1 MRLLHLTPELPYAPG
16 GSGGSTRQFHLLR
29 ELVGRGHDVTV
40 VAPIAQ
46 GQASGAPLLKAAGV
60 RLVEF
65 ERPHSRVRESLR
77 ALAAA
82 PGLVPRAALEPVTAW
97 QVGVF
102 WASLRPL
109 ALREIAAWQP
119 DLVSVEHDMAAAW
132 VGDLPPGTPA
142 VITCHNVSGHYYA
155 SRARASSGA
164 ARIGLRAEATRYR
177 RHDSRW
183 LGRYRR
189 IVAMSDADA
198 AELSAVAP
206 GTPVDVVPNGVAT
219 ADIGPAAGPPP
230 EPATLVFTGTM
241 AYPPNREAA
250 LWFAA
255 RVWPRVVERRPDA
268 RLLVV
273 GRDPTDDVR
282 ALAAADER
290 IEVTGGVPLV
300 MPYYERAGVVVAP
313 VRSGGGTRLKVLEAL
328 ASARPLVS
336 TSVGCEGI
344 DVTPGEHLLVE
355 DDPQRF
361 ADAVVALIEDPAR
374 ARALG
379 EAGRERAVERY
390 DWSALGGLLEA
401 VYERAG

>member
-1 MRLLHLTPELPYAPG
+1 
-16 GSGGSTRQFHLLR
+16 
-29 ELVGRGHDVTV
+29 
-40 VAPIAQ
+40 
-46 GQASGAPLLKAAGV
+46 
-60 RLVEF
+60 
-65 ERPHSRVRESLR
+65 
-77 ALAAA
+77 
-82 PGLVPRAALEPVTAW
+82 
-97 QVGVF
+97 
-102 WASLRPL
+102 
-109 ALREIAAWQP
+109 
-119 DLVSVEHDMAAAW
+119 
-132 VGDLPPGTPA
+132 
-142 VITCHNVSGHYYA
+142 
-155 SRARASSGA
+155 
-164 ARIGLRAEATRYR
+164 
-177 RHDSRW
+177 
-183 LGRYRR
+183 
-189 IVAMSDADA
+189 
-198 AELSAVAP
+198 VAP

-401 VYERAG
+401 VYERAGEASTRS